1 MATMQEEMLRRD
13 VRRESVVD
21 EARYEQW
28 VYWPVNW
35 SAAWVGALAS
45 LAAGILFGLIGI
57 AVGMQSVDSTS
68 RIVDLHKITIGTLIF
83 SVCVSFFAFVIGGWV
98 AGKIA
103 GILRAE
109 PAMLHGSIV
118 RLLATPA
125 LVLLA
130 ALGAGSS
137 IGAWHASLA
146 TPYSANSAA
155 VPFDRPDALDAA
167 ASAEERT
174 AYRNDMATYR
184 TKVTQWREETPR
196 AVRNSALGAA
206 TALLLGLVGSVL
218 GGWLACGE
226 PMSVMHYKTRQRPIA
241 HHV

>member
-13 VRRESVVD
+13 ARRESVVT
-21 EARYEQW
+21 EAQYEQW
-28 VYWPVNW
+28 VHWPVNW

-45 LAAGILFGLIGI
+45 LAAVVLFGLIGI
-57 AVGMQSVDSTS
+57 AVGVQSVDSAS
-68 RIVDLHKITIGTLIF
+68 RVVDLHKIAIGTLIF
-83 SVCVSFFAFVIGGWV
+83 SVCAAFFAFVIGGWV

-109 PAMLHGSIV
+109 PAMLHGSLV
-118 RLLATPA
+118 WLLATPA
-125 LVLLA
+125 LVTLA

-137 IGAWHASLA
+137 IGAWHASLS
-146 TPYSANSAA
+146 TPYSASAA
-155 VPFDRPDALDAA
+155 LVPFDRPEALDAS
-167 ASAEERT
+167 ASPEERT
-174 AYRNDMATYR
+174 VYRNEMATYR
-184 TKVTQWREETPR
+184 TKVMQWKEETPR

-226 PMSVMHYKTRQRPIA
+226 PMSVMHYKTRKHPIA

>member
-13 VRRESVVD
+13 VRRESVVA
-21 EARYEQW
+21 EAQYEQW
-28 VYWPVNW
+28 VHWPVNW
-35 SAAWVGALAS
+35 SAVWVGALSS
-45 LAAGILFGLIGI
+45 LAAVVLFGLIGI
-57 AVGMQSVDSTS
+57 AIGMQSVDPAS
-68 RIVDLHKITIGTLIF
+68 RVVDLHKVAIGTLIF
-83 SVCVSFFAFVIGGWV
+83 SVCAAFFAFVIGGWV
-98 AGKIA
+98 AGKVA

-118 RLLATPA
+118 WLLATPA
-125 LVLLA
+125 LVTLA

-146 TPYSANSAA
+146 TPYSTNPALL
-155 VPFDRPDALDAA
+155 PFDRPEALDAG
-167 ASAEERT
+167 ASQEERT
-174 AYRNDMATYR
+174 AYRNEMATYR
-184 TKVTQWREETPR
+184 TKVTQWKEETPR

-226 PMSVMHYKTRQRPIA
+226 PMSVMHYKTRKHPIA